1 MSLTL
6 YWQLDVADEPRRA
19 EPRLNPALPPQI
31 SDRRAGGRNRF
42 DYYAQIAT
50 AAAHTGF
57 DGLYLPHRPQG
68 DDNRIVAGVIARAA
82 GHLAL
87 VPEFPASVGSAV
99 YAAKQAVSFQRAT
112 HDRLGW
118 AIAPDEDPDTRA
130 AQADSVAQG
139 DLAERLGEFLTVARG
154 VHGARPYS
162 FKGRH
167 FEVLDGGFDA
177 PLNAVPFPPVYLRG
191 EDEAAIALSAR
202 YADIHLFTPSPDL
215 AGRIA
220 LLGDLARQEGRHVA
234 AGLIQP
240 VLAREFA
247 DEAHGETAIPGLLA
261 GDHDTVAA
269 ALSGLVA
276 QGVEHLV
283 LAASPGL
290 EEAYRIGQHVL
301 PRLRARLSPI
311 RSAA

>member
-57 DGLYLPHRPQG
+57 DGLYLPHRSQG

-162 FKGRH
+162 FKGSH

-177 PLNAVPFPPVYLRG
+177 PLNAVPFPRSTCG
-191 EDEAAIALSAR
+191 AR
-202 YADIHLFTPSPDL
+202 MRRPSPFRPGMPTFTSSRHRRIWP
-215 AGRIA
+215 AGSPCWAIWRGRRATRGGRADPAGAGPRI
-220 LLGDLARQEGRHVA
+220 RR
-234 AGLIQP
+234 
-240 VLAREFA
+240 
-247 DEAHGETAIPGLLA
+247 
-261 GDHDTVAA
+261 
-269 ALSGLVA
+269 
-276 QGVEHLV
+276 
-283 LAASPGL
+283 
-290 EEAYRIGQHVL
+290 
-301 PRLRARLSPI
+301 
-311 RSAA
+311 